1 MKERYNGD
9 QSKSIDYYVEPW
21 NTLYLSVL
29 IFSFL
34 HLLGDNN
41 ENDPDVLRCTVGLAE
56 KFGKERVFNTPLCE
70 QVLM

>member
-1 MKERYNGD
+1 MEHSLFVCFD
-9 QSKSIDYYVEPW
+9 
-21 NTLYLSVL
+21 L
-29 IFSFL
+29 FFL
-34 HLLGDNN
+34 CLLGDNN